1 MATKPNELNIYQ
13 KLAKVRKAVEVI
25 QKNKDGYGYKYVSD
39 DAILAR
45 LTVIMDKLGLSLIPR
60 MVPGTFD
67 VTPYSYTKTKY
78 DKNTR
83 SMVNENVNE
92 VICKSEMTLQWVN
105 NDNPEESIT
114 VPWALVGQQSDASQS
129 FGSGLT
135 YSYRYFLLKY
145 FGIATPSDDPD
156 EWRRKQK
163 DMELEEDK
171 AIAKEIVDEID
182 TNIRAFLAANPTRK
196 DDVRGLITTYV
207 KSGDYTK
214 ITESALAAKLLADFN
229 NKFITEE

>member
-25 QKNKDGYGYKYVSD
+25 QKNKEGYGYKYVSD
-39 DAILAR
+39 DVILAK
-45 LTVIMDKLGLSLIPR
+45 LSVMMDKFGLSLIPR
-60 MVPGTFD
+60 IVPSTFE
-67 VTPYSYTKTKY
+67 VSPYTYTKTKF
-78 DKNTR
+78 DKNSR
-83 SMVNENVNE
+83 SMVTENVNE
-92 VICKSEMTLQWVN
+92 VICKSEMTMEWIN
-105 NDNPEESIT
+105 NDNPEETIV
-114 VPWALVGQQSDASQS
+114 VPWALTGQQADASQS

-163 DMELEEDK
+163 EIELEEDK

-182 TNIRAFLAANPTRK
+182 TKVRSFLAANPTRK